1 MFEMLNSLFI
11 SLCFIL
17 LNFEIY
23 CQNLDAHRFQSMI
36 RSDTNALKRV
46 LHNSLIYI
54 HSNGLQESKTDF
66 LSSIISEKIV
76 YQKFQFV
83 TRKRIIK
90 SSTRL
95 VFRGIVIV
103 DGLYENQSFQVK
115 LAFTSMYKINRKRF
129 QLIYWQSTK
138 L

>member
-1 MFEMLNSLFI
+1 MLYSLFL

-17 LNFEIY
+17 LNTGL
-23 CQNLDAHRFQSMI
+23 CSQNLDAHRFQSMI
-36 RSDTNALKRV
+36 KKDAIALNRA
-46 LHNSLIYI
+46 LHDSLIYI
-54 HSNGLQESKTDF
+54 HSNGLQESKSDF
-66 LSSIISEKIV
+66 IHSVFSEKIV
-76 YQKFQFV
+76 YKKFQFI
-83 TRKRIIK
+83 TRKRMIK
-90 SSTRL
+90 SSNRL
-95 VFRGIVIV
+95 AFRGIVLV